1 MSNLLEIHNL
11 TKTYPGVVALDNFT
25 MDVRQGEC
33 LALVGE
39 NGAGKSTLIKAIAG
53 AIQPDSGRII
63 FEGKEY
69 SALTPALSM
78 EAGIGVIYQ
87 EFNLCPTLS
96 IAENLFLGQKLSSG
110 PFQNEALM
118 NKRAQ
123 EILDR
128 FKVEGLKAGML
139 VRNLSTAY
147 RQLVEIAKTV
157 SRNAKLVIMDEP
169 TAPLTEREVAVLFR
183 IIREMKAN
191 GTTVIYISHRLDE
204 LYQVADR
211 VTVMRDGCYVTTKDI
226 GEVTKDQ
233 LISYMVGR
241 ELNKNFAQR
250 STQTSEVLLETREL
264 GGNGVKPFSLTLH
277 RGEVLGLGGLVG
289 AGRSE
294 YAQLIFGARPKDCGQ
309 VYLNGK
315 PVEINSPEDAVEHGI
330 GMVPEDRKLHGAILR
345 MSIQGNIVVSI
356 LKKISNR
363 LGFVDAGKEREAAGN
378 QIEALRIKTPSAA
391 QLVGNLSGGNQQKV
405 VLAKWLANNCQV
417 LILDEPTRGV
427 DVGAKQEIYN
437 IINELAAQGK
447 GIIIISSDME
457 EIIGITDRMLILYE
471 GELKGRLERAEYTQ
485 EAILKIASG
494 E

>member
-1 MSNLLEIHNL
+1 
-11 TKTYPGVVALDNFT
+11 
-25 MDVRQGEC
+25 
-33 LALVGE
+33 
-39 NGAGKSTLIKAIAG
+39 
-53 AIQPDSGRII
+53 
-63 FEGKEY
+63 
-69 SALTPALSM
+69 
-78 EAGIGVIYQ
+78 
-87 EFNLCPTLS
+87 
-96 IAENLFLGQKLSSG
+96 
-110 PFQNEALM
+110 
-118 NKRAQ
+118 
-123 EILDR
+123 
-128 FKVEGLKAGML
+128 
-139 VRNLSTAY
+139 
-147 RQLVEIAKTV
+147 
-157 SRNAKLVIMDEP
+157 
-169 TAPLTEREVAVLFR
+169 
-183 IIREMKAN
+183 
-191 GTTVIYISHRLDE
+191 
-204 LYQVADR
+204 
-211 VTVMRDGCYVTTKDI
+211 
-226 GEVTKDQ
+226 
-233 LISYMVGR
+233 MVGR